1 MASAD
6 LCKRFSICL
15 LKIKDYKMQFE
26 SFVRCTGK
34 WSTSYY
40 IYESEENIFYDKYT
54 SHFIEMLKNLS
65 DYKIFEISE
74 YGLYTDKYIIDS
86 KNSYDHDF
94 WLNIFLKKED
104 RATIELFGKTMVYR
118 NNKPVF
124 LTDAMRITIDF
135 DISEGFLWTCLKISN
150 DDWLPYHFIG
160 TAKVNDDYEKN
171 ASRLE
176 KALSHFFFEKYKYE
190 IDTGEETDVIGTVK
204 EFRIDNPY
212 ATIDHELVIYDKR
225 GRYIDSIDPKLIK

>member
-1 MASAD
+1 
-6 LCKRFSICL
+6 
-15 LKIKDYKMQFE
+15 MQFE

-40 IYESEENIFYDKYT
+40 IYESEENIFYDKYI

-65 DYKIFEISE
+65 DYKTFEISE
-74 YGLYTDKYIIDS
+74 YGLYTDKYMVDS

-104 RATIELFGKTMVYR
+104 HATIELFGKTMVYR

-135 DISEGFLWTCLKISN
+135 DISEGFLWTCLELSN

-176 KALSHFFFEKYKYE
+176 KALSYFFCEKYQYE
-190 IDTGEETDVIGTVK
+190 IDTIEETDVIGTVK

-225 GRYIDSIDPKLIK
+225 GRYIDSIDRKLIE

>member
-1 MASAD
+1 
-6 LCKRFSICL
+6 
-15 LKIKDYKMQFE
+15 MQFE

-40 IYESEENIFYDKYT
+40 IYESEENIFYDKYI

-86 KNSYDHDF
+86 KNSYDRDF

-135 DISEGFLWTCLKISN
+135 DISESFLWTCLKLSN

-160 TAKVNDDYEKN
+160 KAKVNDDYEKN

-190 IDTGEETDVIGTVK
+190 IDAIEETDVIGTVK

>member
-1 MASAD
+1 
-6 LCKRFSICL
+6 
-15 LKIKDYKMQFE
+15 MQFE

-176 KALSHFFFEKYKYE
+176 KALSHFLFEKYKYE

-225 GRYIDSIDPKLIK
+225 GRYIDSIDPKLIE